1 MNISK
6 IVEELKKGN
15 LVITPTD
22 TVYGIMGDALNDN
35 AINNVFLAKK
45 RDNTKP
51 LIILVSNKKMLLE
64 YVVIDNYL
72 EQELIDKYMPGK
84 LTLILKKKPIISNK
98 ITNNSEFVGVRIPDN
113 KELVKIINSLGNPV
127 FSTSANISSKEV
139 IVDVNQLEQELLDY
153 ISYVEDG
160 GKIVANSSTIIKVN
174 NNKIDFLREGE
185 LANKIKSDY
194 KLFK

>member
-139 IVDVNQLEQELLDY
+139 IVDVNQLE